1 MPGKIA
7 EKKAAAPTLA
17 GITAQRRLSQLP
29 RQSII
34 AGFRDEDQDLGNMP
48 DLMDEGLRAVRPED
62 QLKLT
67 DAELNEEHT
76 RILTARNPNAAEN
89 IVRFSY
95 KERTFKPIPQVDQ
108 LAVHFQLDGNLIHKD
123 SEEGKRQLIRDAEEH
138 AAEEAEAPA
147 AVVQE
152 TAKEGDDDDED
163 KLKKPATT
171 GGKGKKLTNQFNF
184 SERASQTYNNPCRD
198 RETFVEQT
206 PRAVVSDNVS
216 QWSIFDAYNEDFD
229 QQQKAK
235 EKEHKKIVAK
245 KDDERKKKF
254 VVTEQS
260 GDDMAKLA
268 RSKSASI
275 SLKILERMINQ
286 NTFDDIAQDFKYWED
301 AADEYREQEGSLLPL
316 WVFQYEL
323 AKKLACTNLA
333 WNTFY
338 TDLFAVSFGSY
349 DFLKQSRGMF
359 LIYSLKNPSFPENIF
374 YADTGV
380 MSLDFH
386 PNHPN
391 LLCSG
396 FYDGSVAVYNIAE
409 ENKRPKYQSTARNG
423 KHTDPVW
430 QVRWQKDDLDGNL
443 NFYSISSDGRIV
455 CWTLVKSDLMFTDV
469 VQLKLEKP
477 ATEPDEGV
485 PLTTLGCGT
494 CFDFNKQQDYLFI
507 AGTEEGKIHKCSKS
521 YNNQYLDTFYAH
533 HMAVYAVRWN
543 TFHPKI
549 FISCSADWTVKIW
562 DINFKDPL
570 FVYDLGSAV
579 GDVAWAPYSATVF
592 AACTADGKV
601 FVFDL
606 NVNKYEPLAE
616 QIIVQK
622 KRTKLTHIAFNQHF
636 PIILAGDDRGNI
648 TSVKLSPNLRKKPK
662 AKKGQE
668 IPDGPEAEIA
678 KLDKILALIRDPDDI
693 RLDDIS
699 TTKTYDEHD
708 HNDNSR
714 TKSSLSQDSVDPEQ
728 ELTRILT
735 TKNPHGSKNL
745 VMFSNRDKQ
754 FVPLGNLEQ
763 LIIHYSYEGNLM
775 PVDSEEAKI
784 YLQNEKNHKNRILP
798 TALLDIYKTKEKSPI
813 EIKTSNENFEPVH
826 QIGEEDEQQ
835 TVTSEITEQSDFNE
849 LIDDL
854 KTISKVDNLLSIE
867 KPKKLLNRFNFCEQG
882 IQTYTSTKKEVII
895 QTDPIIRQKFVGLA
909 NQRII
914 YQEYMID
921 YEKQQKN
928 KDKRKQKVNY
938 GSNKSVV
945 EKQLIKTDRLKPE
958 TIVKRH
964 QVQILKGIERVLN
977 QNRYQE
983 LIYNFKYFEDKTDEV
998 RDPMGT
1004 LFPLWKFPPSSANR
1018 SVTALT
1024 WNPAYSD
1031 MLIIGYGLYDRAER
1045 IQGAIAVFTLNNNHP
1060 NTLIHT
1066 ESTVLSIDCLPSK
1079 PHLICVGLMD
1089 GDVIVYDIS
1098 IPSGRAIFT
1107 NTNYTCKHFGCVWQV
1122 RWCTSSAN
1130 HQPCFCSVGSDGK
1143 IMRWTCIKGDLRQVV
1158 LFDLP
1163 SSTKTTRLDDS
1174 TLLSLPDPAIAF
1186 DFHRIRTDI
1195 FLVGTEDG
1203 KIYKASIDDPG
1214 IIDVTFD
1221 AHEFAVY
1228 AVQWSPFHPNVFV
1241 SCSADGTVK
1250 IWHEKINEYL
1260 MRFDLCTSLQDIA
1273 WSPYTSTMFTVA
1285 GADGKVYMFDI
1296 YSNKLEPICEQRLAK
1311 ESRKMCTKIA
1321 FNPIHPI
1328 LLVGDETLNH
1338 YILFL
1343 IFLYVFISGW
1353 TICLKL
1359 SPNLRKKAKIRK
1371 DIDIERNYNLEFH
1384 KLAQELSR
1392 TGAGDSMNDI
1402 FNDQM
1407 NDIED

>member
-48 DLMDEGLRAVRPED
+48 DLMDEGLRAVRPDD

-123 SEEGKRQLIRDAEEH
+123 SEEGKRQLIRNAEEH

-485 PLTTLGCGT
+485 PLTTL
-494 CFDFNKQQDYLFI
+494 
-507 AGTEEGKIHKCSKS
+507 
-521 YNNQYLDTFYAH
+521 
-533 HMAVYAVRWN
+533 
-543 TFHPKI
+543 
-549 FISCSADWTVKIW
+549 
-562 DINFKDPL
+562 
-570 FVYDLGSAV
+570 
-579 GDVAWAPYSATVF
+579 
-592 AACTADGKV
+592 
-601 FVFDL
+601 
-606 NVNKYEPLAE
+606 
-616 QIIVQK
+616 
-622 KRTKLTHIAFNQHF
+622 
-636 PIILAGDDRGNI
+636 
-648 TSVKLSPNLRKKPK
+648 
-662 AKKGQE
+662 
-668 IPDGPEAEIA
+668 
-678 KLDKILALIRDPDDI
+678 
-693 RLDDIS
+693 
-699 TTKTYDEHD
+699 
-708 HNDNSR
+708 
-714 TKSSLSQDSVDPEQ
+714 
-728 ELTRILT
+728 
-735 TKNPHGSKNL
+735 
-745 VMFSNRDKQ
+745 
-754 FVPLGNLEQ
+754 
-763 LIIHYSYEGNLM
+763 
-775 PVDSEEAKI
+775 
-784 YLQNEKNHKNRILP
+784 
-798 TALLDIYKTKEKSPI
+798 
-813 EIKTSNENFEPVH
+813 
-826 QIGEEDEQQ
+826 
-835 TVTSEITEQSDFNE
+835 
-849 LIDDL
+849 
-854 KTISKVDNLLSIE
+854 
-867 KPKKLLNRFNFCEQG
+867 
-882 IQTYTSTKKEVII
+882 
-895 QTDPIIRQKFVGLA
+895 
-909 NQRII
+909 
-914 YQEYMID
+914 
-921 YEKQQKN
+921 
-928 KDKRKQKVNY
+928 
-938 GSNKSVV
+938 
-945 EKQLIKTDRLKPE
+945 
-958 TIVKRH
+958 
-964 QVQILKGIERVLN
+964 
-977 QNRYQE
+977 
-983 LIYNFKYFEDKTDEV
+983 
-998 RDPMGT
+998 
-1004 LFPLWKFPPSSANR
+1004 
-1018 SVTALT
+1018 
-1024 WNPAYSD
+1024 
-1031 MLIIGYGLYDRAER
+1031 
-1045 IQGAIAVFTLNNNHP
+1045 
-1060 NTLIHT
+1060 
-1066 ESTVLSIDCLPSK
+1066 
-1079 PHLICVGLMD
+1079 
-1089 GDVIVYDIS
+1089 
-1098 IPSGRAIFT
+1098 
-1107 NTNYTCKHFGCVWQV
+1107 
-1122 RWCTSSAN
+1122 
-1130 HQPCFCSVGSDGK
+1130 
-1143 IMRWTCIKGDLRQVV
+1143 
-1158 LFDLP
+1158 
-1163 SSTKTTRLDDS
+1163 
-1174 TLLSLPDPAIAF
+1174 
-1186 DFHRIRTDI
+1186 
-1195 FLVGTEDG
+1195 
-1203 KIYKASIDDPG
+1203 
-1214 IIDVTFD
+1214 
-1221 AHEFAVY
+1221 
-1228 AVQWSPFHPNVFV
+1228 
-1241 SCSADGTVK
+1241 
-1250 IWHEKINEYL
+1250 
-1260 MRFDLCTSLQDIA
+1260 
-1273 WSPYTSTMFTVA
+1273 
-1285 GADGKVYMFDI
+1285 
-1296 YSNKLEPICEQRLAK
+1296 
-1311 ESRKMCTKIA
+1311 
-1321 FNPIHPI
+1321 
-1328 LLVGDETLNH
+1328 
-1338 YILFL
+1338 
-1343 IFLYVFISGW
+1343 
-1353 TICLKL
+1353 
-1359 SPNLRKKAKIRK
+1359 
-1371 DIDIERNYNLEFH
+1371 
-1384 KLAQELSR
+1384 
-1392 TGAGDSMNDI
+1392 
-1402 FNDQM
+1402 
-1407 NDIED
+1407 

>member
-48 DLMDEGLRAVRPED
+48 DLMDEGLRAVRPDD

-123 SEEGKRQLIRDAEEH
+123 SEEGKRQLIRNAEEH

-678 KLDKILALIRDPDDI
+678 KLDKILALIRDPDDV
-693 RLDDIS
+693 
-699 TTKTYDEHD
+699 K
-708 HNDNSR
+708 
-714 TKSSLSQDSVDPEQ
+714 TKSTQG
-728 ELTRILT
+728 R
-735 TKNPHGSKNL
+735 
-745 VMFSNRDKQ
+745 
-754 FVPLGNLEQ
+754 
-763 LIIHYSYEGNLM
+763 
-775 PVDSEEAKI
+775 
-784 YLQNEKNHKNRILP
+784 QNIP
-798 TALLDIYKTKEKSPI
+798 ATAN
-813 EIKTSNENFEPVH
+813 TS
-826 QIGEEDEQQ
+826 
-835 TVTSEITEQSDFNE
+835 
-849 LIDDL
+849 
-854 KTISKVDNLLSIE
+854 
-867 KPKKLLNRFNFCEQG
+867 
-882 IQTYTSTKKEVII
+882 
-895 QTDPIIRQKFVGLA
+895 
-909 NQRII
+909 
-914 YQEYMID
+914 
-921 YEKQQKN
+921 
-928 KDKRKQKVNY
+928 
-938 GSNKSVV
+938 
-945 EKQLIKTDRLKPE
+945 
-958 TIVKRH
+958 
-964 QVQILKGIERVLN
+964 
-977 QNRYQE
+977 
-983 LIYNFKYFEDKTDEV
+983 
-998 RDPMGT
+998 
-1004 LFPLWKFPPSSANR
+1004 
-1018 SVTALT
+1018 
-1024 WNPAYSD
+1024 
-1031 MLIIGYGLYDRAER
+1031 
-1045 IQGAIAVFTLNNNHP
+1045 
-1060 NTLIHT
+1060 
-1066 ESTVLSIDCLPSK
+1066 
-1079 PHLICVGLMD
+1079 
-1089 GDVIVYDIS
+1089 
-1098 IPSGRAIFT
+1098 
-1107 NTNYTCKHFGCVWQV
+1107 
-1122 RWCTSSAN
+1122 
-1130 HQPCFCSVGSDGK
+1130 
-1143 IMRWTCIKGDLRQVV
+1143 
-1158 LFDLP
+1158 
-1163 SSTKTTRLDDS
+1163 
-1174 TLLSLPDPAIAF
+1174 
-1186 DFHRIRTDI
+1186 
-1195 FLVGTEDG
+1195 
-1203 KIYKASIDDPG
+1203 
-1214 IIDVTFD
+1214 
-1221 AHEFAVY
+1221 
-1228 AVQWSPFHPNVFV
+1228 
-1241 SCSADGTVK
+1241 
-1250 IWHEKINEYL
+1250 
-1260 MRFDLCTSLQDIA
+1260 
-1273 WSPYTSTMFTVA
+1273 
-1285 GADGKVYMFDI
+1285 
-1296 YSNKLEPICEQRLAK
+1296 
-1311 ESRKMCTKIA
+1311 
-1321 FNPIHPI
+1321 
-1328 LLVGDETLNH
+1328 
-1338 YILFL
+1338 
-1343 IFLYVFISGW
+1343 
-1353 TICLKL
+1353 
-1359 SPNLRKKAKIRK
+1359 
-1371 DIDIERNYNLEFH
+1371 
-1384 KLAQELSR
+1384 
-1392 TGAGDSMNDI
+1392 
-1402 FNDQM
+1402 
-1407 NDIED
+1407 